1 MRIVQDLADPAQLN
15 DLSLRAR
22 ADAAVKV
29 AAQHADAV
37 DIAARFPAEAFDAL
51 KEHRLLGVAVP
62 AEFGGES
69 ASVTEVAD
77 ICYMLGR
84 ACTSTAMIF
93 AMHQIMIVILAR
105 HARNSPWHADLLRRI
120 AAKQWLIASSTT
132 EGRGGG
138 NLRSS
143 SCAVARTDAGIALTK
158 SATVVSFGA
167 EADAIMTT
175 ARRSEDAQPSDQVLV
190 ALVKG
195 DYELEKIVDWN
206 ALGMRG
212 TRSDGFVLKA
222 RGMADQVLPVPYQ
235 TIHTQTMMPVA
246 HLTWSSVWS
255 GAAAGALQRARR
267 FVRGAAR
274 QGEGQLP
281 PGAAHLTRGF
291 MSLRG
296 LRDLIAAALQ
306 RYESAAMTTDG
317 LDALDFQA
325 AMNLLKVSASEQAIA
340 TVMSAM
346 QVCGLSGYR
355 NDGEFSVGRHLR
367 DLLSSAVMINND
379 RIISNAI
386 SASML
391 MDIP

>member
-1 MRIVQDLADPAQLN
+1 MSVIGN
-15 DLSLRAR
+15 LSEPNQSNGASFKTRAEI
-22 ADAAVKV
+22 ASKV

-37 DIAARFPAEAFDAL
+37 DGDGRFPSEAFSVL
-51 KEHRLLGVAVP
+51 KEQRLLGMVVP
-62 AEFGGES
+62 TELGGES
-69 ASVTEVAD
+69 ASVTDVAN
-77 ICYMLGR
+77 ICYLLGR
-84 ACTSTAMIF
+84 ACTSTGMIF

-120 AAKQWLIASSTT
+120 AAEQWLVASSTT

-143 SCAVARTDAGIALTK
+143 SCAVEQIDSGIALTK
-158 SATVVSFGA
+158 SATLVSFGA
-167 EADAIMTT
+167 EADAIMVT
-175 ARRSEDAQPSDQVLV
+175 ARRAADAQPSDQVLV

-212 TRSDGFVLKA
+212 TRSDGFVLTA
-222 RGMADQVLPVPYQ
+222 RGGADQVLPVQYQ

-246 HLTWSSVWS
+246 HLTWSSAWS

-274 QGEGQLP
+274 QADGQLP
-281 PGAAHLTRGF
+281 PGAAHLTRGL

-296 LRDLIAAALQ
+296 LRDLILAALQ
-306 RYESAAMTTDG
+306 RYEAAAVTADG
-317 LDALDFQA
+317 LDTLDFQTS
-325 AMNLLKVSASEQAIA
+325 MNLLKVSASEQAIA

-346 QVCGLSGYR
+346 QVCGIAGYR

-367 DLLSSAVMINND
+367 DLLSSAIMINND
-379 RIISNAI
+379 RIIFNAI
-386 SASML
+386 NAAML

>member
-1 MRIVQDLADPAQLN
+1 MSVIGDISEPNQSNGA
-15 DLSLRAR
+15 SFKTRAEI
-22 ADAAVKV
+22 ASKV

-37 DIAARFPAEAFDAL
+37 DGDGRFPSEAFNVL
-51 KEHRLLGVAVP
+51 KEQRLLGMVVP
-62 AEFGGES
+62 TELGGES
-69 ASVTEVAD
+69 ASVTDVANV
-77 ICYMLGR
+77 CYLLGR
-84 ACTSTAMIF
+84 ACTSTGMIF

-120 AAKQWLIASSTT
+120 AAEQWLVASSTT

-143 SCAVARTDAGIALTK
+143 SCAVEQIDSGIALTK

-167 EADAIMTT
+167 EADAIMVT
-175 ARRSEDAQPSDQVLV
+175 ARRAADAQPSDQVLV

-212 TRSDGFVLKA
+212 TRSDGFVLTA
-222 RGMADQVLPVPYQ
+222 RGGADQVLPLQYQ

-246 HLTWSSVWS
+246 HLTWSSAWS

-274 QGEGQLP
+274 QADGQLP
-281 PGAAHLTRGF
+281 PGAAHLTRGL

-296 LRDLIAAALQ
+296 LRDLILAALQ
-306 RYESAAMTTDG
+306 RYEAAAMTADG
-317 LDALDFQA
+317 LDTLDFQTS
-325 AMNLLKVSASEQAIA
+325 MNLLKVSASEQAIA

-346 QVCGLSGYR
+346 QVCGIAGYR

-367 DLLSSAVMINND
+367 DLLSSAIMINND
-379 RIISNAI
+379 RIIFNAI
-386 SASML
+386 NAAML